1 FTRLGALSGATASPW
16 RSFAFEPFTVGAG
29 WPVPP
34 FPATAAPLSSARAVR
49 QATNAPANRRRAIRN
64 GFDAIAR
71 FPLPTGLAVGLARRD
86 RAWSAGPRGRGPFA
100 PGNWSGSPAPPGRSG
115 RTRHNQRGRVAGS
128 PDRARLQ
135 ASAATLAARSTS
147 LPAMEDLGPPGSYLT
162 LSRGLEVYSSDG
174 RGIGRVE
181 EVVAEP
187 GADVFEGF
195 VIEAGVLGG
204 HRFVDA
210 TLV

>member
-1 FTRLGALSGATASPW
+1 
-16 RSFAFEPFTVGAG
+16 
-29 WPVPP
+29 
-34 FPATAAPLSSARAVR
+34 
-49 QATNAPANRRRAIRN
+49 
-64 GFDAIAR
+64 
-71 FPLPTGLAVGLARRD
+71 
-86 RAWSAGPRGRGPFA
+86 
-100 PGNWSGSPAPPGRSG
+100 
-115 RTRHNQRGRVAGS
+115 
-128 PDRARLQ
+128 
-135 ASAATLAARSTS
+135 
-147 LPAMEDLGPPGSYLT
+147 MEDLGPPGSYLT

-210 TLV
+210 TLVDEIYERGVVLTIDAAAAGELPRPSSRPGGR